1 MKIYIKIIFTLITL
15 VGIFITIPS
24 LSASSNNLEKN
35 PKSVGTHT
43 NDILDSFKESSDDL
57 LDIGSQ
63 GGEIGIYNFLIRIA
77 RDLKNFFYI
86 IATVYFLILV
96 FKLISSGKSEEEL
109 GNFKKG
115 IIWISLGIVIMQISY
130 SFVKLLFD
138 KGVNQNLADRLVKNM
153 IEPIIGILEAGASFF
168 FIAMAIYSFYRL
180 ITAAGNEE
188 SVKSGKMTIFYSI
201 IGYIVV
207 KLSKTLVEVVY
218 GKLNCPS
225 NPFDPSECIRVPKV
239 EGFSG
244 IVTNII
250 NWANGFIGIVTILMI
265 IYAGYNLLFSGG
277 DEEMVKKAKFTI
289 LYIAIGLFLLVTNY
303 MILIFFLDPINPI

>member
-35 PKSVGTHT
+35 PKSVWTHT

-57 LDIGSQ
+57 LDIWSQ
-63 GGEIGIYNFLIRIA
+63 WWEIWIYNFLIRIA

-109 GNFKKG
+109 WNFKKW
-115 IIWISLGIVIMQISY
+115 IIWISLWIVIMQISY

-138 KGVNQNLADRLVKNM
+138 KWVNQNLADRLVKNM
-153 IEPIIGILEAGASFF
+153 IEPIIWILEAWASFF

-180 ITAAGNEE
+180 ITAAWNEE
-188 SVKSGKMTIFYSI
+188 SVKSWKMTIFYSI
-201 IGYIVV
+201 IWYIVV

-218 GKLNCPS
+218 WKLNCPS

-239 EGFSG
+239 EWFSW

-250 NWANGFIGIVTILMI
+250 NWANWFIWIVTILMI
-265 IYAGYNLLFSGG
+265 IYAWYNLLFSWW